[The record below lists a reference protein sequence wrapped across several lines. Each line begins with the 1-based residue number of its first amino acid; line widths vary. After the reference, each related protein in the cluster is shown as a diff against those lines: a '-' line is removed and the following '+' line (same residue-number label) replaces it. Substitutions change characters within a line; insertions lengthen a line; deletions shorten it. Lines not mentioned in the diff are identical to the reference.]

1 MKSAKNK
8 KKDKEIILTN
18 IFKKVFKI
26 NKINKINF
34 TYEKTINWDSLKHML
49 LVSMVEKKFQT
60 KIDEIEI
67 SRLTSFIKFLNLI
80 NK

>member
-34 TYEKTINWDSLKHML
+34 TYEKTIDQFFINHRIKTVQFTRNKHQF
-49 LVSMVEKKFQT
+49 S
-60 KIDEIEI
+60 
-67 SRLTSFIKFLNLI
+67 NYY
-80 NK
+80 